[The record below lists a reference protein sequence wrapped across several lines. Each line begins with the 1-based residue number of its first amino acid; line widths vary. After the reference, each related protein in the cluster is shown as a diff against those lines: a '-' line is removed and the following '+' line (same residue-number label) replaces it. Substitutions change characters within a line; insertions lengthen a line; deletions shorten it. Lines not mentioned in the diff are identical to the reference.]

1 MRSEDWPC
9 REGGK
14 DCEARH
20 PGCQSKCMK
29 MLAAQLVADKERK
42 TAKAATRKRKDVV
55 GVLTEDA
62 EEAQAEVTRVPCE
75 KGKGVRN
82 A

>member
-14 DCEARH
+14 VCEARQ

-42 TAKAATRKRKDVV
+42 TEKAAKRRMNDVV
-55 GVLTEDA
+55 GMLTEDA
-62 EEAQAEVTRVPCE
+62 NHRQRKKP
-75 KGKGVRN
+75 KQK
-82 A
+82 

>member
-14 DCEARH
+14 DCEARQ

-29 MLAAQLVADKERK
+29 MLAAQLVAGQEKKAAK
-42 TAKAATRKRKDVV
+42 TAKQHLNDAV

-62 EEAQAEVTRVPCE
+62 LRRQRK
-75 KGKGVRN
+75 KGEQR
-82 A
+82 